1 MSNLFQRVQG
11 LNPYR
16 SAFDLS
22 YDKKFT
28 CDMGELVPV
37 MCDEAVPGD
46 IWKISNKVIVRLQP
60 LLAPILHKVDIIVH
74 YFFVPYR
81 LLWDEWEDFITG
93 GVDGELTPVLPRWTP
108 PTGGYLKGSLWDYF
122 GFPVG
127 IVPTGAIPL
136 DFPRSA
142 YNFIFNEYYRD
153 QTIDEEVLL
162 TNDLLL
168 NRRWP
173 KDYFTSS
180 LPFQQRG
187 ISPSIPLTGT
197 APVLGLGFISTTFDG
212 FTYGPPSPG
221 YVTDARGNNQTWEN
235 KYGLVNESGTSKAL
249 MLEANGPDPNSPPN
263 IRADLSVAETF
274 DIAQLRLAFQIQ
286 KFLER
291 NARCGA
297 RYVEFVKAHFGNT
310 GFRDDRA
317 QRPEYIGGTM
327 APLFVSEVVQ
337 TSPTGTYA
345 ETPIGTLAGHGIGVS
360 DEFAASYRVPE
371 FGLIMGIMSV
381 VPKAAYH
388 QGIDRQWLRQTK
400 YDFYFP
406 EFQNLSE
413 QAIIQAEIYAEE
425 GDSVANNT
433 IFGFQG
439 RYDEM
444 RVKQSQ
450 ICSEMRDTFDYWHLG
465 RDFTAAPTLS
475 PEFLTCIPS
484 KRIFA
489 VQDEDGLIVNFGNRI
504 KAIRPLPMTAE
515 PGLIDHN

>member
-28 CDMGELVPV
+28 CDMGELIPV
-37 MCDEAVPGD
+37 MVDEAVPGD

-93 GVDGELTPVLPRWTP
+93 GVDGDLTPVLPRWTP
-108 PTGGYLKGSLWDYF
+108 PTGGYLKGSLWDYM
-122 GFPVG
+122 GLPVG
-127 IVPTGAIPL
+127 IVPTGAEPL

-153 QTIDEEVLL
+153 QTTDDEVLL
-162 TNDLLL
+162 NNDLIL

-187 ISPSIPLTGT
+187 ISPSIPIAGT
-197 APVLGLGFISTTFDG
+197 APVEGI
-212 FTYGPPSPG
+212 
-221 YVTDARGNNQTWEN
+221 YVTGSASYGAVAGLRGTPGINF
-235 KYGLVNESGTSKAL
+235 S
-249 MLEANGPDPNSPPN
+249 SPPN
-263 IRADLSVAETF
+263 ATPSSQGISLAEDPDYPGYPGIYADLSTAETF

-297 RYVEFVKAHFGNT
+297 RYVEFVRAHFGNT

-360 DEFAASYRVPE
+360 DEFAASFRVPE

-413 QAIIQAEIYAEE
+413 QAIIQAEIYASD

-444 RVKQSQ
+444 RIKQSQ

-465 RDFTAAPTLS
+465 REFTTAPTLS
-475 PEFLTCIPS
+475 PEFLSCVPS